1 MNNLALHDIFIALL
15 KQRFYCVFGENIIGA
30 ALKTTKELIF
40 TKGMIVDRLADSFVH
55 FDHYRTLMVKY
66 ECLIFQ
72 LHKAVSG
79 LKNYPPKKQK
89 LEVFLPAIMTTCQM
103 TCHCT
108 RSTYTPLYGVGQPL
122 LLSNMQKPA
131 VTSLQVT
138 KSSRMG
144 NYEQIAVIGSA

>member
-1 MNNLALHDIFIALL
+1 MSYIPIT
-15 KQRFYCVFGENIIGA
+15 QS
-30 ALKTTKELIF
+30 T
-40 TKGMIVDRLADSFVH
+40 
-55 FDHYRTLMVKY
+55 
-66 ECLIFQ
+66 
-72 LHKAVSG
+72 G
-79 LKNYPPKKQK
+79 LKNYPPNKQK